1 MADKIYAD
9 LPYLQMEVSVLLALQ
24 LAGGSLT
31 QSQLTVGPL
40 RKHNDKERKTVLAR
54 LYKKKYLE
62 KWSSKPRRGK
72 SPVGHR
78 ITHDGRFAILDI

>member
-1 MADKIYAD
+1 MADKLYAD

-62 KWSSKPRRGK
+62 AWSSKPRRGK
-72 SPVGHR
+72 NPIGHR
-78 ITHDGRFAILDI
+78 ITQNGRFAILDI